1 MQCILLMKAAN
12 NGYECKRK
20 EFSLPPTLRPY
31 TPEYLLFAVWEPS
44 VFKTGVVGLRSV
56 EGSFSRVDGMTVQR
70 AGGGGSSPTSR
81 SLSFPF
87 STLHLLS
94 SGSRTGMSA
103 CDSGW
108 GVLSA
113 DRPFSSCSRILKV
126 VCPEAEV
133 G

>member
-1 MQCILLMKAAN
+1 MRAAN

-31 TPEYLLFAVWEPS
+31 TPEYLLFAVWEPW
-44 VFKTGVVGLRSV
+44 VFKTGVVGLRSM
-56 EGSFSRVDGMTVQR
+56 EGSFSGVDGVMVQR
-70 AGGGGSSPTSR
+70 AGGGGSSPTSP

-108 GVLSA
+108 GILSA
-113 DRPFSSCSRILKV
+113 DRPFGSCSGTLNV
-126 VCPEAEV
+126 ACLEAEV